1 MFNPVPPFMLTM
13 LILSSALTFLQTSA
27 LQPSGRD
34 PLLLGTSIPATINSS
49 SHQQIQCIMQQKQQT
64 YQLLSMPWRRAK
76 QEVKMGRIDGYFTAM
91 PTDDMQD
98 YAQLSAPLF
107 LENWYWFWHK
117 RHAGPR
123 SQTKIRYGAI
133 LGSHQADWFNAKH
146 YKLELEVG
154 DIAQL
159 VQLLAIGRIDVILAD
174 LDDFNHTIQRLKLP
188 PQHYR
193 QAFLQYVP
201 LGVYFSAARL
211 EQQPDFMS
219 QFNAGVH
226 LCASAPFALAETEQQ
241 LIVTQLLD
249 ISRELA
255 RDRLLI
261 NAVQQ
266 QNRLQLPLADIL
278 QRDTLWQQQLPND
291 LSNAVLHSAAAER
304 LRNWQANNQPLITEV
319 ILMDNRGANVAI
331 SDITTDYWQG
341 NETPFLGVF
350 NQQHDYFIDVVEY
363 DQSSQR
369 FQIKL
374 SLPLSDDSGKHIGA
388 LSIGIDV
395 ERALVQD

>member
-1 MFNPVPPFMLTM
+1 MLTI
-13 LILSSALTFLQTSA
+13 LILSSALTFLQTSG
-27 LQPSGRD
+27 LQTSARE
-34 PLLLGTSIPATINSS
+34 PLLLGTSIPATTNSS
-49 SHQQIQCIMQQKQQT
+49 SHQQIQCIMQQKQQA

-91 PTDDMQD
+91 PTDDMQN

-107 LENWYWFWHK
+107 LENWYWFWHQ

-133 LGSHQADWFNAKH
+133 LGSHQADWFNAKN

-174 LDDFNHTIQRLKLP
+174 LDDFNHTIQRLKLQP
-188 PQHYR
+188 EHYH

-211 EQQPDFMS
+211 QQQPDFMS

-226 LCASAPFALAETEQQ
+226 LCASTPFALPETEQQ
-241 LIVTQLLD
+241 HIAALLLD
-249 ISRELA
+249 
-255 RDRLLI
+255 RLQDLGRLPQLR
-261 NAVQQ
+261 NAVLQ
-266 QNRLQLPLADIL
+266 QNSRSISTAEVLKADA
-278 QRDTLWQQQLPND
+278 LWQQQVEQNGATGRMVQQLLNSPV
-291 LSNAVLHSAAAER
+291 SVT
-304 LRNWQANNQPLITEV
+304 LRSWQANFSDTVTEV
-319 ILMDNRGANVAI
+319 ILMDNQGANVAI
-331 SDITTDYWQG
+331 SDITSDYWQG
-341 NETPFLGVF
+341 DETQFLGVF
-350 NQQHDYFIDVVEY
+350 EQQNDYFIDVVEY
-363 DQSSQR
+363 DQSTQR
-369 FQIKL
+369 FQVKL
-374 SLPLSDDSGKHIGA
+374 SVPVLNNEGYHIGA

-395 ERALVQD
+395 EHALSRN